1 MSFPFVIGYRIDV
14 RRWRVDYIAV
24 EPGGAAEQ
32 IWSMNLDTFLEEA
45 WAFEDTLREA
55 RQWANLMTAMRS
67 DGASVELME
76 TQLRAM
82 RPNDAHS

>member
-14 RRWRVDYIAV
+14 RRWRVDYIAG
-24 EPGGAAEQ
+24 EPGGIAEQ
-32 IWSMNLDTFLEEA
+32 LWSMDLDVFLEEA
-45 WAFEDTLREA
+45 WAFEDALREA

-67 DGASVELME
+67 DGASVDLME

-82 RPNDAHS
+82 GTRDAPA